1 MGCSVQTQCVAGL
14 NIGHAERESESVTR
28 SEEVRPAMDMGG
40 KIVRGLRAQKGEEG
54 FDCFGKRR

>member
-28 SEEVRPAMDMGG
+28 SEEVWPAMDMGG
-40 KIVRGLRAQKGEEG
+40 KIVRGLRA
-54 FDCFGKRR
+54 